1 MRNQYLVCRNYKYNE
16 IMILLIA
23 IIFPLLH
30 FHLQQMLLKSLV
42 LILIFFL
49 IIFLVIKA
57 R

>member
-1 MRNQYLVCRNYKYNE
+1 
-16 IMILLIA
+16 MILLIA

-30 FHLQQMLLKSLV
+30 FHFQQMLLKSLV